1 MGGESLSK
9 PARSK
14 DHGSRLGGREQLEND
29 VPKKIGVKLDVSGHR
44 GLTKHVYSTA
54 HQPLTSARSPSASIP
69 RPQHGNGLV
78 EGQCLW
84 TLKARMTS
92 GFLS

>member
-29 VPKKIGVKLDVSGHR
+29 VPKK
-44 GLTKHVYSTA
+44 
-54 HQPLTSARSPSASIP
+54 
-69 RPQHGNGLV
+69 LV
-78 EGQCLW
+78 
-84 TLKARMTS
+84 
-92 GFLS
+92 